1 MNLGKDLALRD
12 SYRQKNPS
20 CELTKLLLAN
30 FVIDTID
37 KSTPE
42 IHHIVGGSGRKDSV
56 SNLISL
62 SPSVHRFVESNVI
75 LGRILCLCIKSLK
88 NELNPKEYRTYH
100 GQRLV
105 GWLQNHAAEVPYW
118 LTEMYEN
125 LLILAE
131 NLDGSGN

>member
-1 MNLGKDLALRD
+1 MTRGKDLALRD

-30 FVIDTID
+30 CVIDTID
-37 KSTPE
+37 KSEPE

-56 SNLISL
+56 SNIISL
-62 SPSVHRFVESNVI
+62 SPSVHRFVESNVTI
-75 LGRILCLCIKSLK
+75 GRILCLCIKSLK
-88 NELNPKEYRTYH
+88 NEINPKEYRTYH

-105 GWLQNHAAEVPYW
+105 GWLQNHEAEVPYW
-118 LTEMYEN
+118 LTEMYKN

-131 NLDGSGN
+131 NLDGSGT

>member
-1 MNLGKDLALRD
+1 MRGKDPALRNA
-12 SYRQKNPS
+12 YRQKNPF

-30 FVIDTID
+30 FVINTID
-37 KSTPE
+37 KDTPE

-88 NELNPKEYRTYH
+88 NEINPKEFRTYH

-105 GWLQNHAAEVPYW
+105 GWLQNHRPDVPYW
-118 LTEMYEN
+118 LLPMYEN

-131 NLDGSGN
+131 TLDGSDN